1 MRIKTQFII
10 STVIFGVILLI
21 MAVSLVITE
30 LQIQRSDEQED
41 LAFNVERSA
50 SELGY
55 LSNDYLL
62 FHESQQRA
70 RWESKLAS
78 FSNYLARLNPDKP
91 EQQAVVNNIK
101 ANQQRLEAVFTD
113 VATALEGAS
122 RGQDAGAVQT
132 LIEVSWSRMAVQN
145 QGIFFEALRLSQML
159 HEDQDQ
165 LRQTRGT
172 LIIVLLGVFGA
183 FVFAGYVLNY
193 RRIINSLSA
202 LRAGTRVIGSGDLDF
217 AIPVKRNDEI
227 GELSRAFNRMTANLK
242 DVTASKAALE
252 GEIAE
257 RTRAEDGANRQK
269 AVQEGINRILEA
281 ALTCD
286 TEEELGRTCLAVA
299 EQLTGSKFGFIGEV
313 NPKGRL
319 DDIAISDPGW
329 EACRTE
335 TPVGHGKLP
344 HDLDAHGIYG
354 RVLLDGKAFFTN
366 DPSAHPDRI
375 GTPEGHPPLTAFLGF
390 SLTGGGK
397 TIGMVGLGNRDGGYR
412 AEDQEAAES
421 LAPAI
426 VEALERKRAEEEIKQ
441 LNESLLR
448 RAAELEVSNKE
459 LEAFSYSVSHDLRA
473 PLRHIDGFSRVLLE
487 DYQNSL
493 DEAGK
498 HHLER
503 LRAASQRMGQL
514 IDDMLKLSRITR
526 AEIRHEPVDLSRLA
540 RKVTLELQQAEPGRR
555 VELALREGIIG
566 RGDPRLLQVVLEN
579 LLANA
584 WKFSSK
590 RPVAKIE
597 FGVAHNDDRPV
608 YYVKDN
614 GVGFDMAYV
623 SKLFGAFQRLH
634 RSEEFPGTGI
644 GLATVQRIIHRHG
657 GRVWAEGEVDRGAT
671 LYFTL

>member
-145 QGIFFEALRLSQML
+145 QAIFFEALRLSQML

-526 AEIRHEPVDLSRLA
+526 AEIRHESVDLSRLA
-540 RKVTLELQQAEPGRR
+540 RKVTGELQQAEPGRR

-590 RPVAKIE
+590 RAVAKIE